1 MCVIAWNWQPANAT
15 PLLLLANRDEYYARP
30 SQRLHWWPDAQVLAG
45 RDRQA
50 GGTWLGLS
58 RSGRLAAL
66 TNYRRPAEKPGEK
79 SGDNPGEKP
88 TATSRGHLV
97 AGFLQGNMDAAS
109 YLQQVAKQ
117 AGNYQPFNLLVFDG
131 QQLLGLESRRR
142 RVFAIA
148 PGVSGV
154 SNADFDTPWPKL
166 QTLKQGVARRLQ
178 AGRLQTGQLQAG
190 QFPAGLEAPDW
201 LPLLQDARRADDAQ
215 LPNTGVALEWE
226 RQLSAIWVA
235 APEYGTRASSIVQ
248 WSHKVAVFAEQT
260 YDKYGKLEWTQ
271 QTFIPSF
278 FGLGLI

>member
-1 MCVIAWNWQPANAT
+1 MCVIAWNWQPASAT

-166 QTLKQGVARRLQ
+166 QTLKQGL
-178 AGRLQTGQLQAG
+178 AGRL
-190 QFPAGLEAPDW
+190 PAGLEVPDW

-248 WSHKVAVFAEQT
+248 CGRKLATFLEQS
-260 YDKYGKLEWTQ
+260 YGKQGLLERTQ
-271 QTFIPSF
+271 HSF
-278 FGLGLI
+278 TPAICSSGLIAPCSVPSADQTVRRR

>member
-1 MCVIAWNWQPANAT
+1 MCVIAWNWQPASTT

-30 SQRLHWWPDAQVLAG
+30 SQRLHWWQDAPVLAG
-45 RDRQA
+45 RDLQA

-66 TNYRRPAEKPGEK
+66 TNYRRPAEKL
-79 SGDNPGEKP
+79 GEKP
-88 TATSRGHLV
+88 ATSRGHLV

-166 QTLKQGVARRLQ
+166 QTLKQGLARRLE
-178 AGRLQTGQLQAG
+178 AGRLQTGQL
-190 QFPAGLEAPDW
+190 PAELEAPDW
-201 LPLLQDARRADDAQ
+201 LPLLQDARTADDAQ
-215 LPNTGVALEWE
+215 LPDTGVALEWE

-271 QTFIPSF
+271 QTFTPSF